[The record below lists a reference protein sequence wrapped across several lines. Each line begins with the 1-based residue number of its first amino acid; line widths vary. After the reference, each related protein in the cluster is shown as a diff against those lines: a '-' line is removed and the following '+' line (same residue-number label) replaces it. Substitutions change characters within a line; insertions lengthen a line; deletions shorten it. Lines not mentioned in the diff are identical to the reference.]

1 MLVLT
6 NDVQTS
12 ADGQNAMTQA
22 IVAVELLCSEKIID
36 FKDSSQPTLAQVSR
50 LTPVCEVLCSI

>member
-1 MLVLT
+1 MFELVLLMVGST

-12 ADGQNAMTQA
+12 ADGQNAMTRA

-36 FKDSSQPTLAQVSR
+36 FKDSSQPTLAQVS
-50 LTPVCEVLCSI
+50 